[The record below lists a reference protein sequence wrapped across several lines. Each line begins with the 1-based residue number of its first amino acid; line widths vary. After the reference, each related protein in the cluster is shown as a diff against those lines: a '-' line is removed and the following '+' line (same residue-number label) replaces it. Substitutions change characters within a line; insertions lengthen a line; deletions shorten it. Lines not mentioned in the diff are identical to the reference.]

1 MSLNYKDACN
11 ILNIDSNIKNIS
23 PELIKKQYRYN
34 ALKYHPD
41 KNCSE
46 KANEEFIRISEAY
59 EYLIN
64 NNEDNERNKSYVDI
78 FSDLF
83 EQSNIFTNQHTSNL
97 FITIFKNIILECEDK
112 AISFL
117 TGINKENLLI
127 IIKIIKNNR
136 DIFIFNDEFIN
147 KIEKLYINKRNT
159 EIHVILNP
167 LIDDLL
173 EDNIYKYRIEDS
185 YYIIPLWHKEVIIN
199 DDYNETYIYCNPML
213 PNNINIDDDN
223 NIFIEIRENIKNIF
237 NKEKYYFNIG
247 NHIYHINNDDIK
259 LLSYQEII
267 LKKQGI
273 SKIDLNNIL
282 NNKKRSDINYKL
294 YLIFN

>member
-11 ILNIDSNIKNIS
+11 ILNIDPNIENIS
-23 PELIKKQYRYN
+23 PEVIKKQYRYN

-46 KANEEFIRISEAY
+46 KANEEFIRISNAY

-64 NNEDNERNKSYVDI
+64 NNENTERNKSYIDI
-78 FSDLF
+78 FSDFL
-83 EQSNIFTNQHTSNL
+83 EQSNMFNNQHSTNL

-112 AISFL
+112 TFYFLKDIS
-117 TGINKENLLI
+117 NQNLLV

-136 DIFIFNDEFIN
+136 DLFIFNDGFIN
-147 KIEKLYINKRNT
+147 KIEELYINKLNN

-173 EDNIYKYRIEDS
+173 EDNIYKYYFENSI
-185 YYIIPLWHKEVIIN
+185 YIIPLWHKEVIIN
-199 DDYNETYIYCNPML
+199 SEDKEVYIYCKPML
-213 PNNINIDDDN
+213 PNNIIIDDDN

-247 NHIYHINNDDIK
+247 KQIYHINNNQIQ
-259 LLSYQEII
+259 LLTYQEII

-273 SKIDLNNIL
+273 SKINFIDIL
-282 NNKKRSDINYKL
+282 NNKNRGNIIVKL
-294 YLIFN
+294 SLIF

>member
-1 MSLNYKDACN
+1 MSLNYKEACN
-11 ILNIDSNIKNIS
+11 ILNIDSNIENIS

-46 KANEEFIRISEAY
+46 NANEEFQRISEAY

-78 FSDLF
+78 FSDFF

-117 TGINKENLLI
+117 TGINKENLLM

-136 DIFIFNDEFIN
+136 DLFVFNDEFIN
-147 KIEKLYINKRNT
+147 KIEELYKNKLNN
-159 EIHVILNP
+159 EIHIIINP

-173 EDNIYKYRIEDS
+173 EDNIYKYYFDNSI
-185 YYIIPLWHKEVIIN
+185 YIIPLWHKEVIIN
-199 DDYNETYIYCNPML
+199 SETKEAYIYCNPML
-213 PNNINIDDDN
+213 SNNINIDDNN
-223 NIFIEIRENIKNIF
+223 NIFIELRENIKNIF
-237 NKEKYYFNIG
+237 NKEKYYFNLGKQIF
-247 NHIYHINNDDIK
+247 HINNNEIK
-259 LLSYQEII
+259 LLTYQEII
-267 LKKQGI
+267 LKNQGI
-273 SKIDLNNIL
+273 SKINFNDVL
-282 NNKKRSDINYKL
+282 NNKNRADIIIKL
-294 YLIFN
+294 NLIF